1 MRIERLSPASYRD
14 LIQPDRVHG
23 SLYTEPYVFEDELDK
38 IFSRGWVFV
47 AHDSELPNPGDYIT
61 RTVGRQHYLV
71 VRGQDGAVNVFI
83 NRCQHR
89 GNLVC
94 NKAAGNAK
102 NFTCPYHGW
111 TFGLNGELQDV
122 PHAGGFQKDWNKLG
136 LEVPR
141 SGSYRGFVF
150 ASAAPDGITLD
161 EHLGRAKELIDRA
174 CDLSPDGRLRLSAGW
189 VRHEY
194 GANWKMLPENDTDG
208 YHVGFTHQ
216 SFVRAIRSQYDQFV
230 ADDTSAN
237 GVIRDWGNGHTEID
251 FADGYIKP
259 LEWLGT
265 SPEKAADYVAAMEK
279 SYGKERAAE
288 LMRLGPPHACIW
300 PNLFLAEMN
309 IVIFQPLAVNKSVQ
323 WHTPMLLE
331 GAPSL
336 DFRLLRQSEGALGPA
351 SFLVADDA
359 SIAERAQQALEAGDP
374 WCDLSRGLEREE
386 TDARGV
392 RSSHMTDET
401 SNRGFWQ
408 HYLHVMAG

>member
-47 AHDSELPNPGDYIT
+47 AHDSELPEPGDYIT

-102 NFTCPYHGW
+102 NFACPYHGW

-122 PHAGGFQKDWNKLG
+122 PHAAGFQKDWAKLG

-174 CDLSPDGRLRLSAGW
+174 CDLSPDGKLRLSAGW
-189 VRHEY
+189 VRHQY

-208 YHVGFTHQ
+208 YHV
-216 SFVRAIRSQYDQFV
+216 
-230 ADDTSAN
+230 N
-237 GVIRDWGNGHTEID
+237 DWGNGSTEID
-251 FADGYIKP
+251 FAGGYTQP

-265 SPEKAADYVAAMEK
+265 GPDKVPDYVAALEK
-279 SYGKERAAE
+279 SHGKERAAE

-309 IVIFQPLAVNKSVQ
+309 IVIFQPLAVSKSVQ

-331 GAPSL
+331 GAPGL

-408 HYLHVMAG
+408 HYLHVMVG

>member
-1 MRIERLSPASYRD
+1 MTP
-14 LIQPDRVHG
+14 
-23 SLYTEPYVFEDELDK
+23 
-38 IFSRGWVFV
+38 
-47 AHDSELPNPGDYIT
+47 
-61 RTVGRQHYLV
+61 
-71 VRGQDGAVNVFI
+71 
-83 NRCQHR
+83 
-89 GNLVC
+89 
-94 NKAAGNAK
+94 
-102 NFTCPYHGW
+102 
-111 TFGLNGELQDV
+111 
-122 PHAGGFQKDWNKLG
+122 
-136 LEVPR
+136 
-141 SGSYRGFVF
+141 
-150 ASAAPDGITLD
+150 
-161 EHLGRAKELIDRA
+161 
-174 CDLSPDGRLRLSAGW
+174 
-189 VRHEY
+189 
-194 GANWKMLPENDTDG
+194 
-208 YHVGFTHQ
+208 
-216 SFVRAIRSQYDQFV
+216 
-230 ADDTSAN
+230 SAN

-251 FADGYIKP
+251 FADGYTKP

-279 SYGKERAAE
+279 SYGKERATE

-374 WCDLSRGLEREE
+374 WCDLSRGLNREE

-392 RSSHMTDET
+392 RTSHMTDET

>member
-71 VRGQDGAVNVFI
+71 VRGRDNAVNVFI

-94 NKAAGNAK
+94 NTAAGNARH
-102 NFTCPYHGW
+102 FTCPYHGW

-122 PHAGGFQKDWNKLG
+122 PHATGFQKDWAKLG

-174 CDLSPDGRLRLSAGW
+174 CDLSPNGRLRLSAGW
-189 VRHEY
+189 VRHQY
-194 GANWKMLPENDTDG
+194 SANWKMLPENDTDG
-208 YHVGFTHQ
+208 YHVGFAHR

-230 ADDTSAN
+230 ADDTSAM

-251 FADGYIKP
+251 FAGGYTKP

-265 SPEKAADYVAAMEK
+265 SPEKAADYVAAMET

-288 LMRLGPPHACIW
+288 LLRLGPPHACIW

-331 GAPSL
+331 GAPDL

-359 SIAERAQQALEAGDP
+359 SIAERGQLALEAGDP
-374 WCDLSRGLEREE
+374 WCDLSRGLAREE

-408 HYLHVMAG
+408 HYLHVMVG

>member
-1 MRIERLSPASYRD
+1 MRIERLSAAGYRD

-71 VRGQDGAVNVFI
+71 VRGRDGAVNVFI

-94 NKAAGNAK
+94 NTAAGNARH
-102 NFTCPYHGW
+102 FTCPYHGW

-122 PHAGGFQKDWNKLG
+122 PHATGFQKDWAKLG

-174 CDLSPDGRLRLSAGW
+174 CDLSPNGRLRLSAGW
-189 VRHEY
+189 VRHQY
-194 GANWKMLPENDTDG
+194 SANWKMLPENDTDG
-208 YHVGFTHQ
+208 YHVGFAHQ

-230 ADDTSAN
+230 ADDTSAM

-251 FADGYIKP
+251 FAGGYTKP
-259 LEWLGT
+259 LEWLGI
-265 SPEKAADYVAAMEK
+265 SPEKAADYVAAMET
-279 SYGKERAAE
+279 SYGRERAAE
-288 LMRLGPPHACIW
+288 LLRLGPPHACIW
-300 PNLFLAEMN
+300 PNLFLAETN

-331 GAPSL
+331 GAPDL

-359 SIAERAQQALEAGDP
+359 SIAERGQLALEAGDP
-374 WCDLSRGLEREE
+374 WCDLSRGLAREE